1 MILNVAP
8 KWDVATEYSYRWNR
22 RLMEELGEPALE
34 LLEGDATR
42 ERVEEV
48 LRERRDV
55 DVLIFFGH
63 GTEDGLVEQGGAGY
77 VIDGKNVHLLRG
89 REVYTL
95 ACLWG
100 KKGGVEAY
108 RKGAKAIWAYTDTFV
123 FVTTDEEVFG
133 RLANMG
139 LILRRKEHL
148 SWDECLKRVREAY
161 DEEIEK
167 RREGGNP
174 WTVIALVHNRDALVC
189 WWDLNPPPAECRFRE
204 LVVRLLGRAGQKL
217 SRDTVLAW
225 MMFFVS
231 FGVAL
236 HDYCHALWEVG
247 GYPEILSPQG
257 GYIGFLGMLLAF
269 LYLMKEH
276 VKWLGR

>member
-8 KWDVATEYSYRWNR
+8 KFDVATEYSYRWNR
-22 RLMEELGEPALE
+22 RLLEELGEPAVE
-34 LLEGDATR
+34 LLEEDATR
-42 ERVEEV
+42 EKTEEI
-48 LRERRDV
+48 LKERRDIDLFIFYNHGV
-55 DVLIFFGH
+55 EDALI
-63 GTEDGLVEQGGAGY
+63 EQGGGHL
-77 VIDGKNVHLLRG
+77 IDGGNVHLLRG
-89 REVYTL
+89 KEVYTMCCL
-95 ACLWG
+95 AA
-100 KKGGVEAY
+100 KKLGAEAY
-108 RKGAKAIWAYTDTFV
+108 RKGVKAWWGYTDTFV

-139 LILRRKEHL
+139 LILRRRERL

-174 WTVIALVHNRDALVC
+174 WTVIALVHDRDALVC
-189 WWDLNPPPAECRFRE
+189 WWDGNPPPSECAFRG
-204 LVVRLLGRAGQKL
+204 LAVRLLGRAGQKL

-225 MMFFVS
+225 AIFFIS
-231 FGVAL
+231 FGVSL